1 MSNVK
6 YVGMDVHKKI
16 TVIVVL
22 NALGHMESHSKV
34 KTTAENICDFF
45 RGLSGKVEVVFEEG
59 THSAWLHKL
68 IKPLVASVT
77 VCDPRHNKLIED
89 GNKSDD
95 DDAETL
101 ALLLRIGAVKA
112 VYKGDDEQ
120 RQLKEFCR
128 AYENLVSDATRV
140 KNRLQAIYR
149 GRGLDPGRAIYR
161 ADQRQESL
169 AKLDDEAMR
178 FRAESLLDQLAA
190 LQELRKQARR
200 RFVLQVRQHPDYR
213 ILSGLPG
220 FGPVRVGQMIATV
233 GTPHRFR
240 TKRQFWPYCGLA
252 VVTRSSAD
260 YQIVEGKIIK
270 SQKKV
275 STRGLNRNHNPR
287 LKQVFKSAALTSLRQ
302 EECKAYYQRLVAH
315 GTRPELAR
323 VSVAR
328 KLASAALTLWQ
339 RKEEYDPKKFF
350 ATA

>member
-59 THSAWLHKL
+59 THSAWSHKL

-128 AYENLVSDATRV
+128 TYENLVSDATRV

-190 LQELRKQARR
+190 LQELRKQAKR

-220 FGPVRVGQMIATV
+220 FGPVRVGQMISTV

-328 KLASAALTLWQ
+328 KLASAGLTLWQ
-339 RKEEYDPKKFF
+339 RKEELSL
-350 ATA
+350 AI

>member
-190 LQELRKQARR
+190 LQELRKQAKQ

>member
-1 MSNVK
+1 MRNVK

-128 AYENLVSDATRV
+128 TYENLVSDATRV

-190 LQELRKQARR
+190 LQELRKQAKR

-220 FGPVRVGQMIATV
+220 FGPVRVGQMISTV

>member
-22 NALGHMESHSKV
+22 NALGQMEGHSKV
-34 KTTAENICDFF
+34 KTKAENICDLF

-59 THSAWLHKL
+59 AHSAWLHKL

-101 ALLLRIGAVKA
+101 AQLLRIGAVKA

-128 AYENLVSDATRV
+128 AYENLVEDATRA
-140 KNRLQAIYR
+140 KNRWQAIYR

-161 ADQRQESL
+161 ADQRDQWL
-169 AKLDDEAMR
+169 AKLKDEATR

-190 LQELRKQARR
+190 LRELRKRAKQ

-233 GTPHRFR
+233 GTPHRLR

-275 STRGLNRNHNPR
+275 STRGLN
-287 LKQVFKSAALTSLRQ
+287 
-302 EECKAYYQRLVAH
+302 
-315 GTRPELAR
+315 
-323 VSVAR
+323 VSFR
-328 KLASAALTLWQ
+328 
-339 RKEEYDPKKFF
+339 
-350 ATA
+350 

>member
-213 ILSGLPG
+213 ILSGLPE

-252 VVTRSSAD
+252 VVTRTSAD

>member
-6 YVGMDVHKKI
+6 YVGMDVHKQI

-22 NALGHMESHSKV
+22 NELGNTESLSKV
-34 KTTAENICDFF
+34 KTKTENICDFF

-190 LQELRKQARR
+190 LQELRKQAKR

-252 VVTRSSAD
+252 VVTRTSAD

-302 EECKAYYQRLVAH
+302 EECKAYYQRLVAY